1 MTAALLKGSFM
12 NFFRNPWAIII
23 LVLLVVLLFG
33 AGKLPGL
40 ARNVGKSMR
49 IFKSEVE
56 ELRGEDSDDA
66 EDEDRGRR
74 EQRPSRGREAD
85 ARDDR
90 RRADQE
96 RRYDPRDDEG
106 APAPRRHAGT
116 PPGAPRA
123 RPRRPPRTR
132 PTTPPAATDT
142 DRRRRTLRGPD
153 PGVPA
158 RDAGRKHTRGE

>member
-56 ELRGEDSDDA
+56 ELRGDDSGDEE

-74 EQRPSRGREAD
+74 DQRPSRGREDD

-90 RRADQE
+90 RRDDQE

-106 APAPRRHAGT
+106 EGEAEPVRAHEDDDSYRR
-116 PPGAPRA
+116 
-123 RPRRPPRTR
+123 
-132 PTTPPAATDT
+132 D
-142 DRRRRTLRGPD
+142 
-153 PGVPA
+153 
-158 RDAGRKHTRGE
+158 

>member
-74 EQRPSRGREAD
+74 DQRPSRGREDD

-90 RRADQE
+90 RRDDQE

-106 APAPRRHAGT
+106 EAEPVRTHEDDDSYRR
-116 PPGAPRA
+116 
-123 RPRRPPRTR
+123 
-132 PTTPPAATDT
+132 D
-142 DRRRRTLRGPD
+142 
-153 PGVPA
+153 
-158 RDAGRKHTRGE
+158 